1 MENIIIIAIALLV
14 LFWFIKKKTKN
25 PLEQRKSKEISIE
38 EVRKYWREKR
48 IPTDDCEVKEVPAF
62 FDWKAL
68 DDTSFDSKF
77 GKAKVVYRAMAAKA
91 VLAEDEAKENMI
103 LTRLRCFDKS
113 TTPIEVYEINFVNID
128 LDILQAKLN
137 VQGYVNI
144 YFNPQSYQ
152 LHIDAEFLEKD
163 LSELMNLR

>member
-14 LFWFIKKKTKN
+14 LFWFIKKKNK
-25 PLEQRKSKEISIE
+25 RKSKKISIE
-38 EVRKYWREKR
+38 EIRKYWREKR
-48 IPTDDCEVKEVPAF
+48 IPADDCEVKEVPAF
-62 FDWKAL
+62 YDSNAMN
-68 DDTSFDSKF
+68 DTPFDSKF
-77 GKAKVVYRAMAAKA
+77 GKAILIYRAMATQAI
-91 VLAEDEAKENMI
+91 LAEDEAKENMI

>member
-14 LFWFIKKKTKN
+14 LFWFIKKKTKK
-25 PLEQRKSKEISIE
+25 RKSKKISIE
-38 EVRKYWREKR
+38 EIRKYWREKR
-48 IPTDDCEVKEVPAF
+48 IPADDCEVKEVPAF

-68 DDTSFDSKF
+68 DDTSFDSNF
-77 GKAKVVYRAMAAKA
+77 GKAKIVYRAMAAKA
-91 VLAEDEAKENMI
+91 VLTEDEAKENMI

-113 TTPIEVYEINFVNID
+113 TTPIEVYEINFDNID

-152 LHIDAEFLEKD
+152 LHIDVEFLEKD
-163 LSELMNLR
+163 LSELMNH

>member
-14 LFWFIKKKTKN
+14 LFWFIKKKTKK
-25 PLEQRKSKEISIE
+25 RKSKKISIE
-38 EVRKYWREKR
+38 EIRKYWREKR
-48 IPTDDCEVKEVPAF
+48 IPADDCEVKEVPAF

-68 DDTSFDSKF
+68 DDTSFDSNF
-77 GKAKVVYRAMAAKA
+77 GKAKIVYRAMAAKA
-91 VLAEDEAKENMI
+91 VLTEDEAKENMI

-113 TTPIEVYEINFVNID
+113 TTPIEVYEINFDNID

>member
-25 PLEQRKSKEISIE
+25 PLEQRKSKEISID

-48 IPTDDCEVKEVPAF
+48 IPADDCEVKEVPAF

-77 GKAKVVYRAMAAKA
+77 GKAKIVYRAMAAKA
-91 VLAEDEAKENMI
+91 VLTEDEAKENMI
-103 LTRLRCFDKS
+103 LTRIRCFDRS
-113 TTPIEVYEINFVNID
+113 V
-128 LDILQAKLN
+128 
-137 VQGYVNI
+137 
-144 YFNPQSYQ
+144 
-152 LHIDAEFLEKD
+152 
-163 LSELMNLR
+163 

>member
-14 LFWFIKKKTKN
+14 LFWFIKKKNKK
-25 PLEQRKSKEISIE
+25 RKSKKISIE
-38 EVRKYWREKR
+38 EIRKYWREKR
-48 IPTDDCEVKEVPAF
+48 IPADDCEVKEVPAF

-77 GKAKVVYRAMAAKA
+77 GKAKIVYRAMAAKA
-91 VLAEDEAKENMI
+91 VLTEDEAKENMI

-163 LSELMNLR
+163 LSELMNH

>member
-14 LFWFIKKKTKN
+14 LFWFIKKKTKK
-25 PLEQRKSKEISIE
+25 RKSKKISIE
-38 EVRKYWREKR
+38 EIRKYWREKR
-48 IPTDDCEVKEVPAF
+48 IPADDCEVKEVPAF

-68 DDTSFDSKF
+68 DDTSFDSNF
-77 GKAKVVYRAMAAKA
+77 GKAKIVYRAMAAKA
-91 VLAEDEAKENMI
+91 VLTEDEAKENMI

-113 TTPIEVYEINFVNID
+113 TTPIEVYEINFDNIH

-163 LSELMNLR
+163 LSELMNH

>member
-14 LFWFIKKKTKN
+14 LFWFIKKKNKK
-25 PLEQRKSKEISIE
+25 RKSKKISIGE
-38 EVRKYWREKR
+38 IRKYWREKR
-48 IPTDDCEVKEVPAF
+48 IPADDCEVKEVPAF

-77 GKAKVVYRAMAAKA
+77 GKAKIVYRAMAAKA
-91 VLAEDEAKENMI
+91 VLTEDEAKENMI

-152 LHIDAEFLEKD
+152 LHIDAEFLQKD

>member
-14 LFWFIKKKTKN
+14 LFWFIKKKNKK
-25 PLEQRKSKEISIE
+25 RKSKKISIE
-38 EVRKYWREKR
+38 EIRKYWREKR
-48 IPTDDCEVKEVPAF
+48 IPADDCEVKEVPAF
-62 FDWKAL
+62 YDSNAMN
-68 DDTSFDSKF
+68 DTPFDSKF
-77 GKAKVVYRAMAAKA
+77 GKAILIYRAMATQAI
-91 VLAEDEAKENMI
+91 LAEDEAKENMI

>member
-14 LFWFIKKKTKN
+14 LFWFIKKKTKK
-25 PLEQRKSKEISIE
+25 RKSKKISIE
-38 EVRKYWREKR
+38 EIRKYWREKR
-48 IPTDDCEVKEVPAF
+48 IPADDCEVKEVPAF
-62 FDWKAL
+62 FDWKVL
-68 DDTSFDSKF
+68 DDTSFDSNF
-77 GKAKVVYRAMAAKA
+77 GKAKIVYRAMAAKA

-113 TTPIEVYEINFVNID
+113 TTPIEVYEINFDNIN

-163 LSELMNLR
+163 LSELMNH

>member
-14 LFWFIKKKTKN
+14 LFWFIKKKTKK
-25 PLEQRKSKEISIE
+25 RKSKKISIGE
-38 EVRKYWREKR
+38 IRKYWREKR
-48 IPTDDCEVKEVPAF
+48 IPADDCEVKEVPAF

-68 DDTSFDSKF
+68 DDTSFDSNF
-77 GKAKVVYRAMAAKA
+77 GKAKIVYRAMAAKA
-91 VLAEDEAKENMI
+91 VLTEDEAKENMI

-163 LSELMNLR
+163 LSELMNH